1 MLASDMH
8 FDVAVIGGGPA
19 GMMAAGRAAELGAT
33 VVLLEKNP
41 ILGKKLLISG
51 GGRCN
56 ILNAEFDTRLLT
68 EKYGKKGKALF
79 SAFSQFDV
87 QATIDF
93 FESRGLKIKVE
104 PEKRAFPLSDSAVDV
119 QRAMITYMR
128 KGNVDVRLGVRVTD
142 IEIHD
147 GAVSKIITSNDMI
160 AASRVVLATGGKSH
174 PETGS
179 TGDGFL
185 WMQKLGHTVSE
196 PDPALVPVTIRN
208 PWMKDVAGISLK
220 GVKLTVLQNGKK
232 HDARVGKMLFT
243 HTGVSGP
250 LVLNMSKGIG
260 ALLKTGGVDLSLD
273 LFPTLDSGALD
284 RKLLAVFE
292 AGKNKMIKN
301 NIGAIAQPRLAHALL
316 TLVGIDGATPLHQLT
331 RDQRIEFGRL
341 LKYIPLSVTGLLGAE
356 DAIVTGGGVSL
367 REIDFKTMRSKLIS
381 NLFLTGD
388 ILDFDRPSG
397 GFSLQICWT
406 TGFVAGTSAALTECV
421 TKV

>member
-1 MLASDMH
+1 MK

-19 GMMAAGRAAELGAT
+19 GMMAAGRAAELGAL

-56 ILNAEFDTRLLT
+56 ILNAELDTRILT

-79 SAFSQFDV
+79 SAFSQLDV
-87 QATIDF
+87 QETIDF

-104 PEKRAFPLSDSAVDV
+104 AEKRAFPVSDSATDV
-119 QRAMITYMR
+119 QRMLIRYIQ

-142 IEIHD
+142 IEIRNSTVERILTNK
-147 GAVSKIITSNDMI
+147 GSISASN
-160 AASRVVLATGGKSH
+160 VVLATGGKSH

-185 WMQKLGHTVSE
+185 WMQKLGHTVTE

-208 PWMKDVAGISLK
+208 TWIKDVAGISLK
-220 GVKLTVLQNGKK
+220 NVRLTVIQNGTK

-243 HTGVSGP
+243 HTGLSGP

-260 ALLKTGGVDLSLD
+260 ELLKAGAVNLSLD
-273 LFPTLDSGALD
+273 LFPALDSGALD

-301 NIGAIAQPRLAHALL
+301 NIGEIVAPRLGHALL
-316 TLVGIDGATPLHQLT
+316 SLAGIDGSTPLHQLT
-331 RDQRIEFGRL
+331 KDQRIEFRRL
-341 LKYIPLSVTGLLGAE
+341 LKDIPLSVSGLLGAE

-367 REIDFKTMRSKLIS
+367 KEIDFKTMRSKVIS

-388 ILDFDRPSG
+388 LLDFDRPSG

-406 TGFVAGTSAALTECV
+406 TGFVAGTSATV
-421 TKV
+421 TKSS